1 MISPAARRPNKLRP
15 ALDLTTA
22 LAIVRGPNRRAGR
35 SLADFDLAII
45 GGGINGVGIARDAA
59 GRGLRVALFEQ
70 NDLGSGT
77 SSKSTKLVHGG
88 LRYLEHGALRLVR
101 EGLSEREVLLRAAPH
116 IVRPIRFALTPRP
129 GGWPLP
135 ILRFGLF
142 LYDII
147 GRRDI
152 LPSTATIDLTHHP
165 VGVPLKRSFG
175 TAFEFSDC
183 VVDDARLVVLT
194 ALDAAERGA
203 AIHTGA
209 RCARADR
216 AEEWRLAI
224 VDRGHRRVV
233 TARALVDAAGPWIN
247 QVGETVIRS
256 PQPAARLVLGSH
268 IVVRRLYDHD
278 GAYIF
283 QNPDGRVVFAIPFAR
298 DFTLI
303 GTTDRDFRGD
313 LSVLAPTAEEIGYL
327 CGAINAYL
335 RQPISS
341 GDVVWAFSGVRAL
354 FDDGA
359 SAAKDATRDY
369 VLRLD
374 APRGLAPLLTVYGG
388 KLTTYRRLAER
399 ALKAL
404 RRRLKMG
411 KPWTA
416 DAPLPGGDFPHDGI
430 DLLVERTRERWPFL
444 TPDHAARLV
453 HLYGTRV
460 ERVLG
465 EAKAFADL
473 GVCFAGDLTE
483 REARYLMDVEWARAA
498 EDVLWRRTKLGL
510 TFPDSARE
518 ALAAY
523 MKTAGAAAAR
533 SAPSTPN

>member
-1 MISPAARRPNKLRP
+1 
-15 ALDLTTA
+15 
-22 LAIVRGPNRRAGR
+22 
-35 SLADFDLAII
+35 LADFDLAII
-45 GGGINGVGIARDAA
+45 GGGINGAGIARDAA

-70 NDLGSGT
+70 NDLASGT

-129 GGWPLP
+129 GGWPMP
-135 ILRFGLF
+135 ILRLGLF

-152 LPSTATIDLTHHP
+152 LPPTDTIDLTHHP

-175 TAFEFSDC
+175 TAFEYSDC

-203 AIHTGA
+203 AIHPGV

-216 AEEWRLAI
+216 AEEWRLAL

-233 TARALVDAAGPWIN
+233 TARALVNAAGPWIN
-247 QVGETVIRS
+247 LVGETVIRA

-268 IVVRRLYDHD
+268 IVVRKLYDHD

-313 LSVLAPTAEEIGYL
+313 LAALAPTAEEIGYL
-327 CGAINAYL
+327 CAAINAHM
-335 RQPISS
+335 RRPISS

-354 FDDGA
+354 YDDDA

-399 ALKAL
+399 ALKLL
-404 RRRLKMG
+404 RRRLKMA

-416 DAPLPGGDFPHDGI
+416 EAPLPGGDFPHDGL
-430 DLLVERTRERWPFL
+430 DLLIERTHERWPFL
-444 TPDHAARLV
+444 AQDHAERLV
-453 HLYGTRV
+453 RLYGTRV
-460 ERVLG
+460 ERVMG
-465 EAKAFADL
+465 KARTDDDL
-473 GVCFAGDLTE
+473 GARFSGDLTE
-483 REARYLMDVEWARAA
+483 REVRYLMDVEWARTA

-510 TFPDSARE
+510 TFPDSARD
-518 ALAAY
+518 ALAAF
-523 MKTAGAAAAR
+523 MKTAAAVEAKPAPAA
-533 SAPSTPN
+533 PV